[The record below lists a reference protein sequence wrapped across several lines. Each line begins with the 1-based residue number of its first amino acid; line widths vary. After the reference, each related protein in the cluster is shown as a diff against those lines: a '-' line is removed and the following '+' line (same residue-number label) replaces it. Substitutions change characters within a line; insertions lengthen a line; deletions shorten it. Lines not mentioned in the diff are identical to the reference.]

1 MLKDIRDR
9 MVRPTGD
16 NSGRNDNDND
26 NDDNRNDEIAETGS
40 IDLPWMNDLKL
51 YRQIASDVF
60 TRYNR
65 NKSSLELFTL
75 RTFIN
80 IINNERV
87 KNKKDAR
94 EEFKTVKKNVKS
106 EALKQIV
113 KDLEQAIF
121 GYNDDKGKE
130 ELEK

>member
-9 MVRPTGD
+9 MVRPIGG
-16 NSGRNDNDND
+16 NNGGNGNNDD
-26 NDDNRNDEIAETGS
+26 NDDNDEIAEMGS
-40 IDLPWMNDLKL
+40 IDLSWMNDLQL
-51 YRQIASDVF
+51 YRQIVSEFF
-60 TRYNR
+60 TRCNR
-65 NKSSLELFTL
+65 DKDSLELFTL

-80 IINNERV
+80 NINNERV

-113 KDLEQAIF
+113 KDLEQSNIWIR
-121 GYNDDKGKE
+121 
-130 ELEK
+130 